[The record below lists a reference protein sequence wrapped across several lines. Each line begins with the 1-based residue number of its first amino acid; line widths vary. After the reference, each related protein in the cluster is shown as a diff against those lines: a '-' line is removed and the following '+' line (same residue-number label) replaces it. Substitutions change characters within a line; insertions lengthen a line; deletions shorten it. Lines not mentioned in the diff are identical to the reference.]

1 MALDVQKE
9 IRYFRTSFMQE
20 SVLLFFQKLFLIAS
34 GIEQLNIEWL
44 AIGKKQFVCFVCI
57 VLDLI
62 VFMA

>member
-44 AIGKKQFVCFVCI
+44 AIGNETIRFLSIYSSWRDRFH
-57 VLDLI
+57 
-62 VFMA
+62 